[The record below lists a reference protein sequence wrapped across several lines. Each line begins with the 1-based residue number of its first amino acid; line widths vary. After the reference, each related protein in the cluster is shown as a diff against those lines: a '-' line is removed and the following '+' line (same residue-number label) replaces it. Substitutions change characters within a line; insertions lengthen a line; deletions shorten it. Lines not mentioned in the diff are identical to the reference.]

1 MADTYPQSAYAGLQ
15 KSLQMEWQFVQRVV
29 EGIGESFTDVQKAIT
44 ECFLPALF
52 RDTLDEK
59 DDVRLLL
66 CGLPVKHA
74 GLALPDPTKSAPS
87 NYEAST
93 CVNTHI
99 IAALKV
105 IEKFSALTHVTTITE
120 VKTEYTSR
128 KKATN
133 DSALKSILSKQ
144 PPDLSRALARGK
156 KTGQWLSVMPSTVNG
171 TALSGQ
177 EFNDALLLRYGRAPG
192 DLPSHCDGCGQKFSV
207 QHALECKIGGNVISR
222 HNEIRDILAD
232 LSSMALIPS
241 AVRNEPFI
249 HTSCP
254 AEKMSDMDQ
263 TNHPVTRNLHKNR
276 DELRGDLLVRGFWGR
291 GTDCI
296 IDVRVTDT
304 DAKSNLNKDP
314 AKVLEAH
321 EKEKKRKYLKSCLEQ
336 RRHFTPF
343 VVSTDG
349 LIGKEAKT
357 FLKKLSTLLAEKWE
371 KPYSV
376 VCGYVNA
383 QMSIAIVRATHLC
396 LRGSRIPTS
405 KMSDRRP
412 QWEDK
417 AGLGLFRHSS

>member
-1 MADTYPQSAYAGLQ
+1 MVVAR
-15 KSLQMEWQFVQRVV
+15 SL
-29 EGIGESFTDVQKAIT
+29 
-44 ECFLPALF
+44 
-52 RDTLDEK
+52 
-59 DDVRLLL
+59 
-66 CGLPVKHA
+66 
-74 GLALPDPTKSAPS
+74 
-87 NYEAST
+87 
-93 CVNTHI
+93 
-99 IAALKV
+99 
-105 IEKFSALTHVTTITE
+105 
-120 VKTEYTSR
+120 
-128 KKATN
+128 
-133 DSALKSILSKQ
+133 
-144 PPDLSRALARGK
+144 
-156 KTGQWLSVMPSTVNG
+156 
-171 TALSGQ
+171 
-177 EFNDALLLRYGRAPG
+177 
-192 DLPSHCDGCGQKFSV
+192 SV